1 MKVIC
6 MKAVFLMLISLTV
19 AQVVTAQLTTTPVCP
34 VFTVDVLEGTI
45 NEKLD
50 CNSTA
55 GEVQKYFPCFTEV
68 VEETGGAG
76 CGGVFFKDKGI
87 SFFTER
93 DYIEITDKFKGK
105 LIPALLGAS
114 RGSLFKV
121 LGNPKIKDP
130 NWEAFVTKFGIL
142 ILYYDAAGK
151 ISKLQ
156 ISVKGADAI
165 KLCN

>member
-1 MKVIC
+1 
-6 MKAVFLMLISLTV
+6 MKAVLFMLIGLVGMLNVS
-19 AQVVTAQLTTTPVCP
+19 AQLTTTPVCP

-55 GEVQKYFPCFTEV
+55 GEVQKYFPCFTDV

-93 DYIEITDKFKGK
+93 DYIEINDKFKGK

-130 NWEAFVTKFGIL
+130 NWDAFVTKFGIL

-156 ISVKGADAI
+156 ISVKGAEAI
-165 KLCN
+165 RLCN